1 MTAFLWKTI
10 DRFRGSQVFESVSNT
25 YSCFGT
31 DEPCDSEAGVR
42 NGYSAMFSNA
52 LGRMAS
58 HLMTEDIFPA
68 EYPAGSFQPIF
79 ADH

>member
-1 MTAFLWKTI
+1 MI
-10 DRFRGSQVFESVSNT
+10 GSAAARYLSQSQTHIAVL
-25 YSCFGT
+25 GP
-31 DEPCDSEAGVR
+31 DEPCDSEAGVG
-42 NGYSAMFSNA
+42 NGYSAMCSNA
-52 LGRMAS
+52 LGKMAS